1 MKNNFSLKKKPT
13 ILHVYHQC
21 TMQLF
26 MTVII
31 NEVVLQPLASQEIT
45 LHAQCGWRTHSRIH
59 MEIYASVI
67 TEYNNN

>member
-1 MKNNFSLKKKPT
+1 M
-13 ILHVYHQC
+13 Y
-21 TMQLF
+21 MQLF